1 MSTTQV
7 ATGPRH
13 PNVARKEHEALM
25 RLIKIAKT
33 DTGQARRVADFLLA
47 WWNPTANGRFD
58 FIDLWSVDRQIE
70 EDILLLL
77 TMAVRLQE
85 YPDTLGYSNE
95 FEWTGFEW
103 IDCSDSGQS
112 ILSYVRRAGDEF
124 MVVLVN
130 LTPVPRMNYRIGIP
144 EAGVYREV
152 FNSDS
157 HFYGGS
163 NIGNGE
169 ASLTAEAL
177 PWMNPSY
184 SLEITVPP
192 LAAIVLAPVR

>member
-1 MSTTQV
+1 MPIQHVEDISTRHKRIDTMSTTQV

-95 FEWTGFEW
+95 FE
-103 IDCSDSGQS
+103 CLVSDW
-112 ILSYVRRAGDEF
+112 RKPKAD
-124 MVVLVN
+124 
-130 LTPVPRMNYRIGIP
+130 
-144 EAGVYREV
+144 
-152 FNSDS
+152 
-157 HFYGGS
+157 GGS
-163 NIGNGE
+163 D
-169 ASLTAEAL
+169 
-177 PWMNPSY
+177 
-184 SLEITVPP
+184 
-192 LAAIVLAPVR
+192 